1 MYKRQADFVWKYTYG
16 RGAGTPTF
24 LACRKGR
31 DQVGG
36 LCYDKCKSGYSVNEN
51 NKLRCKPPGGAS
63 YGRGAGRS
71 PHPNMVV
78 AAERSRLDYVILV
91 AVKVIGEKG
100 WFAGEQPK
108 ATIESLMKGNFCAQE
123 EK

>member
-1 MYKRQADFVWKYTYG
+1 MAEVLEKQKYWHVVKAEIKWEHFVTTNAN
-16 RGAGTPTF
+16 RGILSTKIISYDASP
-24 LACRKGR
+24 
-31 DQVGG
+31 QVMQVMAEV
-36 LCYDKCKSGYSVNEN
+36 LE
-51 NKLRCKPPGGAS
+51 KLLIL
-63 YGRGAGRS
+63 
-71 PHPNMVV
+71 NMVV
-78 AAERSRLDYVILV
+78 AAERSRLDYVILA